1 MSTASTPEIRLS
13 YYITTFNKLPYLKVA
28 LQDLIDNRKP
38 DEEIVV
44 ADGGSKDGTPE
55 WLAELLAAGKIQ
67 HFITAPDRGEAHGVN
82 RALMACR
89 GTVLKWINDDDVFCY
104 PAIEECKQFLLD
116 NPEYDVIGADG
127 YDNYTGQELEL
138 VTHLPHFNKWKAEK
152 EPFGFYGPGL
162 MLRRS
167 ALTLIGLTHA
177 LSRFVDNEYTYRI
190 TSLPIKM
197 AWYRK
202 PVFVRIINPDSN
214 TLKFL
219 NIKRVEQGLNDV
231 YREIATGRPVSQAK
245 RERMINAVKRKVY
258 DLLYRRSSTIAPE
271 KYEMTADSFAKLYQ
285 QHRDTLYKGFADAKG
300 ESFLR

>member
-1 MSTASTPEIRLS
+1 LDNALNPEIRLS
-13 YYITTFNKLPYLKVA
+13 YYITTFQKLPYLKVV
-28 LQDLIDNRKP
+28 LQDLIDNRQS

-44 ADGGSKDGTPE
+44 ADGGSKDGTVE
-55 WLAELLAAGKIQ
+55 WLEQLFAEKKIQ
-67 HFITAPDRGEAHGVN
+67 YYTSAPDRGEAHGVN
-82 RALMACR
+82 RALMACK
-89 GTVLKWINDDDVFCY
+89 GQLLKWINDDDVFCY
-104 PAIEECKQFLLD
+104 PAIAECKEFLLTH
-116 NPEYDVIGADG
+116 PEYDVVGADG
-127 YDNYTGQELEL
+127 FDNYTGQELEL
-138 VTHLPHFNKWKAEK
+138 VTHLPHFTKWKNEK

-214 TLKFL
+214 TLKFI

-231 YREIATGRPVSQAK
+231 YREIATGRPVAQAK
-245 RERMINAVKRKVY
+245 RERLINSLKRKVY
-258 DLLYRRSSTIAPE
+258 DVLYRRSSTIVPE
-271 KYEMTADSFAKLYQ
+271 KYELTDFG
-285 QHRDTLYKGFADAKG
+285 TLYAKHRKTLYEAFTAAKG
-300 ESFLR
+300 DAFLP

>member
-1 MSTASTPEIRLS
+1 LANAPASDIKLS
-13 YYITTFNKLPYLKVA
+13 YYITTFNKLPYLKVV
-28 LQDLIDNRKP
+28 LQDLIENRRP

-55 WLAELLAAGKIQ
+55 WLAQLQAEGKIQ
-67 HFITAPDRGEAHGVN
+67 HFISAPDRGEAHGVN

-89 GTVLKWINDDDVFCY
+89 GELLKWINDDDVFCY
-104 PAIEECKQFLLD
+104 PAIQECRKFMLE
-116 NPEYDVIGADG
+116 NPEYDALGADG
-127 YDNYTGQELEL
+127 FDNYTGQELEL
-138 VTHLPHFNKWKAEK
+138 VTHLPHFKKWKGDK

-167 ALTLIGLTHA
+167 SLTLIGLTHA

-197 AWYRK
+197 VWYTK

-219 NIKRVEQGLNDV
+219 KIKRIEQGLNDI
-231 YREIATGRPVSQAK
+231 YREIATGRPVSEVK
-245 RERMINAVKRKVY
+245 RDRFVNAVKRKVY
-258 DLLYRRSSTIAPE
+258 DVLYKRSSNISPE
-271 KYEMTADSFAKLYQ
+271 KYELTDFGPLYQ
-285 QHRDTLYKGFADAKG
+285 KHRATLYKAYEEAKG
-300 ESFLR
+300 EDFLR